1 MEILLVIG
9 LIALV
14 AVVAS
19 ALGEIWGPLL
29 IGLGFAGWGSLIL
42 VSGYTSPWP
51 EIGVGYLGGSLAE
64 FAAAREFW
72 RCRDSRSGP
81 PGAWRAMAALLGVA
95 GTLLVGVLVMLV
107 AIAIAGFY
115 SQL

>member
-9 LIALV
+9 LVALV

-19 ALGEIWGPLL
+19 ALGEVWGPLL
-29 IGLGFAGWGSLIL
+29 IGLGFAGWGSLVL
-42 VSGYTSPWP
+42 VSGYISPWP

-72 RCRDSRSGP
+72 RCRGSRSGP
-81 PGAWRAMAALLGVA
+81 SVAWRVMAALVGIA